1 MGNCNDIV
9 TCLQRLKIL
18 NDNLMIQMKDL
29 NCWVEYG
36 SDLRLVQ
43 ETVLM
48 SETTLPLRFDLESDK
63 VLCLLYVTIDHS
75 SQDRL
80 LSCIIGICRIIVY
93 SGTYYICIYK

>member
-1 MGNCNDIV
+1 MGNYNDII
-9 TCLQRLKIL
+9 TCLQHLKIL

-48 SETTLPLRFDLESDK
+48 SETSLPSRFDLESDE
-63 VLCLLYVTIDHS
+63 V
-75 SQDRL
+75 
-80 LSCIIGICRIIVY
+80 
-93 SGTYYICIYK
+93 